1 MPSFIRSRL
10 FVAWLVL
17 VAVTAVYLWTDHSAE
32 KDGLAVASVSVTV
45 SVTVSA
51 ILLGLV
57 H

>member
-45 SVTVSA
+45 SA